1 MTPATASAVLRI
13 AAGLPHP
20 SEAHATFC
28 EALGDKAQDRIIK
41 MRTFVAEVS
50 QKFGVSLERVWG
62 DVIEN
67 AGKRNPETLVYVL
80 AALHEAQLEGEV
92 AP

>member
-1 MTPATASAVLRI
+1 
-13 AAGLPHP
+13 
-20 SEAHATFC
+20 
-28 EALGDKAQDRIIK
+28 
-41 MRTFVAEVS
+41 MRTFVAGVS